1 MKLRRYRMAAI
12 LSRVHRF
19 LYRVLNGRFVS
30 HRGSADFLLLTATGR
45 RSKRKKGV
53 VLLYVSHQ
61 GDPAVI
67 ASFGGHPKS
76 PSWLLNVRDNPSVI
90 VQVGSVRWEGT
101 ARIASEEERE
111 ELWPRF
117 VEIYSG
123 YEGYQA
129 RTTRKF
135 PIVII
140 IRNDR

>member
-1 MKLRRYRMAAI
+1 M
-12 LSRVHRF
+12 
-19 LYRVLNGRFVS
+19 
-30 HRGSADFLLLTATGR
+30 
-45 RSKRKKGV
+45 
-53 VLLYVSHQ
+53 LYVSHQ